1 MLLLYICRGLN
12 ALQSQ
17 QSPFAHQCCVRVP
30 AGFALNTA
38 AARAFCELRSRRKYA
53 AQCAF
58 TQETAARSL
67 VTKAPRD
74 STCLGS
80 VAARRAQ
87 IPRNAFSIAG
97 NLILD
102 NNYSNN
108 YPNNYPNC

>member
-1 MLLLYICRGLN
+1 MRD
-12 ALQSQ
+12 
-17 QSPFAHQCCVRVP
+17 P

-38 AARAFCELRSRRKYA
+38 AARAFCELHSCRKYA

-80 VAARRAQ
+80 VAARRAR
-87 IPRNAFSIAG
+87 IPRHAFSICE
-97 NLILD
+97 NLIID
-102 NNYSNN
+102 NNNPNN

>member
-1 MLLLYICRGLN
+1 MLLLYLCRGLN

-17 QSPFAHQCCVRVP
+17 QSPFAHQCCVRDP

-38 AARAFCELRSRRKYA
+38 AARAFCELHSCRKYA

-74 STCLGS
+74 STCVGS
-80 VAARRAQ
+80 VAATRAR
-87 IPRNAFSIAG
+87 IPRHASSISG
-97 NLILD
+97 NLITD
-102 NNYSNN
+102 NNYPHN
-108 YPNNYPNC
+108 YPNNDPNC

>member
-1 MLLLYICRGLN
+1 MRD
-12 ALQSQ
+12 
-17 QSPFAHQCCVRVP
+17 P

-38 AARAFCELRSRRKYA
+38 AARAFCELHSCRKYA

-74 STCLGS
+74 STRLGS
-80 VAARRAQ
+80 VAARRAR
-87 IPRNAFSIAG
+87 IPRHAFSIG
-97 NLILD
+97 ENLIID
-102 NNYSNN
+102 NNDPNN